1 MGTNSYCYFFY
12 KMFRQFRGIK
22 RSYRI
27 NKSLEKFDFHSSLKR
42 VADLYYDIESNI
54 YKMESVIQEN
64 DTSSL
69 KQFLLSE
76 NARIQ
81 AELLQMK
88 PAELAIAS
96 SAMTKPLLLSDVR
109 VNALLEINL
118 QKLNLLPRY
127 EKFEASLSPAFDRFH
142 VKRFQAALL
151 SLKEESQPKQKT
163 VPNHLYKAERVSREA
178 GLDAFER

>member
-1 MGTNSYCYFFY
+1 MWRPRGQHKLLVSRDITCIFY
-12 KMFRQFRGIK
+12 IF
-22 RSYRI
+22 
-27 NKSLEKFDFHSSLKR
+27 L
-42 VADLYYDIESNI
+42 ADLYYDIESNI

-96 SAMTKPLLLSDVR
+96 SVMTKPLLLR
-109 VNALLEINL
+109 
-118 QKLNLLPRY
+118 
-127 EKFEASLSPAFDRFH
+127 
-142 VKRFQAALL
+142 
-151 SLKEESQPKQKT
+151 
-163 VPNHLYKAERVSREA
+163 RVSESIT
-178 GLDAFER
+178 